1 MSIFKRLRN
10 VAKGDQIPMVSE
22 ASTSSVPA
30 DELSFDDLDEVEDE
44 EGSGLKT
51 IQEFI
56 EHKKRQ
62 NQILEKMIEKII
74 HPKNTD
80 NQV

>member
-1 MSIFKRLRN
+1 
-10 VAKGDQIPMVSE
+10 MVSE

>member
-1 MSIFKRLRN
+1 VSIFKRLRN

-22 ASTSSVPA
+22 ASTNSVPA

-44 EGSGLKT
+44 EGNGLKT

>member
-1 MSIFKRLRN
+1 VSIFKRLRI
-10 VAKGDQIPMVSE
+10 VAKGDQKIMALDAP
-22 ASTSSVPA
+22 ASSVPS
-30 DELSFDDLDEVEDE
+30 DELSFDDLDEAEDE
-44 EGSGLKT
+44 EGNGLKT

-74 HPKNTD
+74 QQKDTE